1 MIPILYTANETDF
14 SHCGIGA
21 LSEMTSCTV
30 TEERNGAFECEFKY
44 PVDGKLFAEI
54 QESRIVKAKPNE
66 MSDPQLFRIY
76 ASSKPINGIVTY
88 RAEHISYELSGY
100 PVESVSVENAT
111 ARSAMNAIL
120 NATLIAHRYTA
131 QSDIELL
138 KSTTIDRKSARAALG
153 GVEGSVLSLWG
164 GEFEFDNFTVKLHK
178 ARGRKTGIKIAYGKN
193 ITDIKQEASV
203 AGVYTAVYPYAKY
216 TTQPTDGQTEPE
228 EITVSLP
235 EKILY
240 SQKASKAAGE
250 RVCIKD
256 FSESFNGATE
266 ITVEQLRTKAQNWV
280 ETSGFDVP
288 SVNITVSF
296 ENLWQSPE
304 YEQYALLERCGLC
317 DTVSVEFPAL
327 NISTTAKI
335 IKTKYDVLSEKY
347 LQITLGSAR
356 ANFADTVKDTSAAIE
371 QTKQEIKQSS
381 AKVEVDFKK
390 AIDDATKAI
399 TGQSGGYVVLNPA
412 KNPQEI
418 LIMDAPTIA
427 AAKRVWR
434 WNSGGLGY
442 SKNGYNGPFETA
454 ITQDGA
460 IVADFITV
468 GQIATARLD
477 VQDIIRTGEIAV
489 LGDVTVE
496 TERATKEEGAL
507 SSRITAN
514 AAGITAEVSRATDAE
529 GALSSRITANATEI
543 TAEVNR
549 ATDAEGTLS
558 SRIAANAT
566 EITAEVSRATDAE
579 GALSSRITANA
590 TEIAAKVSTTGGA
603 ASSFA
608 WSLTTS
614 GFVLTSNNTEVM
626 KVTSSGLN
634 ITGRI
639 TSTSGT
645 IGGWIISSTEIY
657 KGSVGINASN
667 EHTKNS
673 LVTTGTSPVRFYAGN
688 GDRINGK
695 FVVLD
700 DGSLYASAAKIEGTI
715 TANSGSFS
723 NCTIDET
730 CTIKGTLT
738 ADTICNNDKSMQAEG
753 SINFV
758 GSGNTSLA
766 QYNMRIVDKSSSMM
780 RASCSVSDSSGLMSA
795 ALTCTYKYSL
805 SGTTAYGTCGISA
818 TGELCSITGH
828 YIGITADRS
837 GADYIKLDATSVTV
851 TGSSTF
857 TGSATFL
864 QSNSSQ
870 GFFIRH
876 NYTVQL
882 PAGGGYAFL
891 QMYTKT
897 NLAVSHYMD
906 YDAGRYM
913 VYSWNYTIGI
923 GSSSGSNQLYG
934 TWYCNGSV
942 INSSDRNAKNSIA
955 DIDEKYDTLFDGLRA
970 RLYRYND
977 GTSGRLHSGFVAQ
990 EVEEAMQAANVPTS
1004 DFAAFCV
1011 DGAGTDKERC
1021 GLRYEEFVSLNTW
1034 QIQKLKAHLREVEN
1048 RLAILEK
1055 TETGG

>member
-21 LSEMTSCTV
+21 LSEMTSCAV

-54 QESRIVKAKPNE
+54 QESCIVKAKPNE

-100 PVESVSVENAT
+100 PVESISAENAT
-111 ARSAMNAIL
+111 ARAAMNAIL

-193 ITDIKQEASV
+193 ITDIKQEANV

-256 FSESFNGATE
+256 FSESFNGAAE

-288 SVNITVSF
+288 SINITVSF

-356 ANFADTVKDTSAAIE
+356 ANFADTVKDTSAAIK

-427 AAKRVWR
+427 ASKRVWR

-514 AAGITAEVSRATDAE
+514 ATEIAAEVNRATDTE
-529 GALSSRITANATEI
+529 GALSSRITANA
-543 TAEVNR
+543 A
-549 ATDAEGTLS
+549 
-558 SRIAANAT
+558 

-639 TSTSGT
+639 ASTSGT

-673 LVTTGTSPVRFYAGN
+673 LVTTGTSPVRFYAGS

-766 QYNMRIVDKSSSMM
+766 QYNMRIVDKNSSMM

-795 ALTCTYKYSL
+795 ALTCTYKYTL

-837 GADYIKLDATSVTV
+837 GSDYIKLDATSVTV

-1034 QIQKLKAHLREVEN
+1034 QIQKLKAHLQEVEN

-1055 TETGG
+1055 MKTGG

>member
-21 LSEMTSCTV
+21 LSEMTSCAV

-54 QESRIVKAKPNE
+54 QEFCIVKAKPNE

-100 PVESVSVENAT
+100 PVESISVENAT
-111 ARSAMNAIL
+111 ARAAMNAIL

-178 ARGRKTGIKIAYGKN
+178 ERGRKTGIKIAYGKN
-193 ITDIKQEASV
+193 ITDIKQEANV

-228 EITVSLP
+228 EITVLLP

-288 SVNITVSF
+288 SINITVSF

-514 AAGITAEVSRATDAE
+514 ATEIAAEVNRATDTE
-529 GALSSRITANATEI
+529 GALSSRITANA
-543 TAEVNR
+543 A
-549 ATDAEGTLS
+549 
-558 SRIAANAT
+558 

-673 LVTTGTSPVRFYAGN
+673 LVTTGTSPVRFYAGS

-766 QYNMRIVDKSSSMM
+766 QYNMRIVDKNSSMM

-795 ALTCTYKYSL
+795 ALTCTYKYTL

-837 GADYIKLDATSVTV
+837 GSDYIKLDATSVTV

-882 PAGGGYAFL
+882 PEGGGYAFL

-897 NLAVSHYMD
+897 NLAVSHYMN

-1034 QIQKLKAHLREVEN
+1034 QIQKLKAHLQEVEN

-1055 TETGG
+1055 MKTGG

>member
-21 LSEMTSCTV
+21 LSEMTSCAV

-54 QESRIVKAKPNE
+54 QESCIVKAKPNE

-100 PVESVSVENAT
+100 PVESISVENAT
-111 ARSAMNAIL
+111 ARAAMNAIL

-193 ITDIKQEASV
+193 ITDIKQEANV

-288 SVNITVSF
+288 SINITVSF

-356 ANFADTVKDTSAAIE
+356 ANFADTVKDTSAAIK

-514 AAGITAEVSRATDAE
+514 A
-529 GALSSRITANATEI
+529 TEI
-543 TAEVNR
+543 AAEVNR
-549 ATDAEGTLS
+549 ATDT
-558 SRIAANAT
+558 
-566 EITAEVSRATDAE
+566 E

-673 LVTTGTSPVRFYAGN
+673 LVTTGTSPVRFYAGS

-766 QYNMRIVDKSSSMM
+766 QYNMRIVDKNSSMM

-795 ALTCTYKYSL
+795 ALTCTYKYTL

-837 GADYIKLDATSVTV
+837 GSDYIKLDATSVTV

-906 YDAGRYM
+906 YNAGRYM

-1034 QIQKLKAHLREVEN
+1034 QIQKLKAHLQEVEN

-1055 TETGG
+1055 MKTGG

>member
-1 MIPILYTANETDF
+1 MIPILYKANETDF
-14 SHCGIGA
+14 SHCGIGV
-21 LSEMTSCTV
+21 LSEATACTV

-44 PVDGKLFAEI
+44 PIDGRLFGEI
-54 QESRIVKAKPNE
+54 QESRIIKAKPNE
-66 MSDPQLFRIY
+66 TSDPQLFRIY

-100 PVESVSVENAT
+100 PVESVSVENVT
-111 ARSAMNAIL
+111 ANTAMNAVL
-120 NATLIAHRYTA
+120 NATLITHRYTA
-131 QSDIELL
+131 QSDIDLL

-178 ARGRKTGIKIAYGKN
+178 ARGRRTGIKIAYGKN
-193 ITDIKQEASV
+193 ITDIKQEASI
-203 AGVYTAVYPYAKY
+203 AEVYTAVYPYATY
-216 TTQPTDGQTEPE
+216 STQPTDGQTEPE

-240 SQKASKAAGE
+240 SQKAAKTAGE

-256 FSESFNGATE
+256 FSESFSGAAE
-266 ITVEQLRTKAQNWV
+266 ITVEQLRAKAQKWV

-335 IKTKYDVLSEKY
+335 IKTKYDVLNEKY

-390 AIDDATKAI
+390 AINNATKAI
-399 TGQSGGYVVLNPA
+399 TGQSGGYVVLNPE

-418 LIMDAPTIA
+418 LIMDEPTIT
-427 AAKRVWR
+427 AAKRIWR

-477 VQDIIRTGEIAV
+477 VRDIIRTGGIAV
-489 LGDVTVE
+489 LGDVTAE
-496 TERATKEEGAL
+496 AERATEEEGK
-507 SSRITAN
+507 
-514 AAGITAEVSRATDAE
+514 
-529 GALSSRITANATEI
+529 
-543 TAEVNR
+543 
-549 ATDAEGTLS
+549 LS
-558 SRIAANAT
+558 SRIAATADK
-566 EITAEVSRATDAE
+566 ITAEIARATATEGMLSSRITTTADDISAE
-579 GALSSRITANA
+579 ITRATGAEDTLSSRITANA
-590 TEIAAKVSTTGGA
+590 TEIAAKVSSTGGT

-608 WSLTTS
+608 WSLTAS
-614 GFVLTSNNTEVM
+614 GFVLTANNSEVM
-626 KVTSSGLN
+626 RVTSSGLSVM
-634 ITGRI
+634 GQI
-639 TSTSGT
+639 TSEKGT
-645 IGGWIISSTEIY
+645 IGGWTISKTEIWN
-657 KGSVGINASN
+657 GAVGINASD
-667 EHTKNS
+667 EYTKNS
-673 LVTTGTSPVRFYAGN
+673 LVSSGTSPVRFYAGN
-688 GDRINGK
+688 GNRVGGK
-695 FVVLD
+695 FIVLD

-715 TANSGSFS
+715 TAKSGSFS

-730 CTIKGTLT
+730 CTIAGTLT

-758 GSGNTSLA
+758 GSGETSLA
-766 QYNMRIVDKSSSMM
+766 QYNMRIVDKSSSML

-795 ALTCTYKYSL
+795 ALTCIYKYTL
-805 SGTTAYGTCGISA
+805 SGTTAFGTSGISA
-818 TGELCSITGH
+818 TGELCSVTGK
-828 YIGITADRS
+828 YIGITANGS
-837 GADYIKLDATSVTV
+837 GSDYIKLDATSILT
-851 TGSSTF
+851 
-857 TGSATFL
+857 TGSATFY

-870 GFFIRH
+870 GFYIRH
-876 NYTVQL
+876 NYTVQS
-882 PAGGGYAFL
+882 PTSTGYAFL
-891 QMYTKT
+891 QMYTKS
-897 NLAVSHYMD
+897 NLAASHYMD
-906 YDAGRYM
+906 YDDGRYII
-913 VYSWNYTIGI
+913 YSWNYTIGI
-923 GSSSGSNQLYG
+923 GSSSGSNKLYG

-942 INSSDRNAKNSIA
+942 INSSDRNAKNSIT
-955 DIDEKYDTLFDGLRA
+955 DIDEKYNTLFDGLRA
-970 RLYRYND
+970 RLYKYNN

-990 EVEEAMQAANVPTS
+990 EVEEAMRAASIQAS

-1011 DGAGTDKERC
+1011 DSAGTDKEQQ

-1055 TETGG
+1055 TKTGG

>member
-1 MIPILYTANETDF
+1 MIPILYTANETIF

-21 LSEMTSCTV
+21 LSEMTSCAV

-111 ARSAMNAIL
+111 ARAAMNAIL

-131 QSDIELL
+131 QSDIGLL

-153 GVEGSVLSLWG
+153 GVEGSILSLWG

-193 ITDIKQEASV
+193 ITDIKQEANV

-266 ITVEQLRTKAQNWV
+266 ITVEQLRAKAQNWV

-356 ANFADTVKDTSAAIE
+356 ANFADTVKDTSVAIK

-514 AAGITAEVSRATDAE
+514 A
-529 GALSSRITANATEI
+529 TEI

-549 ATDAEGTLS
+549 ATDAEGALS
-558 SRIAANAT
+558 SRITANAT

-673 LVTTGTSPVRFYAGN
+673 LVTTGTSPVRFYAGS

-766 QYNMRIVDKSSSMM
+766 QYNMRIVDKNSSMM

-795 ALTCTYKYSL
+795 ALTCTYKYTI

-837 GADYIKLDATSVTV
+837 GSDYIKLDATSVTV

-923 GSSSGSNQLYG
+923 GSSNGSNQLYG

-942 INSSDRNAKNSIA
+942 INSSDRNTKNSIA

-1034 QIQKLKAHLREVEN
+1034 QIQKLKAHLQEVEN

-1055 TETGG
+1055 MKTGG

>member
-21 LSEMTSCTV
+21 LPEVTSCIV

-66 MSDPQLFRIY
+66 KSNPQLFRIY

-111 ARSAMNAIL
+111 ARAAMNAIL

-256 FSESFNGATE
+256 FSESFNGATD
-266 ITVEQLRTKAQNWV
+266 ITVEQLRTKAQIWV

-496 TERATKEEGAL
+496 TERATRE
-507 SSRITAN
+507 
-514 AAGITAEVSRATDAE
+514 E

-543 TAEVNR
+543 TAEVN
-549 ATDAEGTLS
+549 
-558 SRIAANAT
+558 
-566 EITAEVSRATDAE
+566 RATDAE

-857 TGSATFL
+857 TGSTTFL

-1011 DGAGTDKERC
+1011 DGAGTDKERR

-1034 QIQKLKAHLREVEN
+1034 QIQKLKTHLREVEN

-1055 TETGG
+1055 MKTGG

>member
-21 LSEMTSCTV
+21 LSEMISCTV

-266 ITVEQLRTKAQNWV
+266 ITVEQLRAKAQNWV

-288 SVNITVSF
+288 SVNITVAF

-304 YEQYALLERCGLC
+304 YEQYALFERCGLC

-335 IKTKYDVLSEKY
+335 IKTKYDVLNEKY

-418 LIMDAPTIA
+418 LIMDAPAIA

-514 AAGITAEVSRATDAE
+514 AA
-529 GALSSRITANATEI
+529 EI
-543 TAEVNR
+543 TAEVN
-549 ATDAEGTLS
+549 
-558 SRIAANAT
+558 
-566 EITAEVSRATDAE
+566 RATDAE

-590 TEIAAKVSTTGGA
+590 TEIAAKVSTTGGT

-645 IGGWIISSTEIY
+645 IGGWVISSTEIY

-667 EHTKNS
+667 EYTKNS

-766 QYNMRIVDKSSSMM
+766 QYNMRIVDKNSSMM

-795 ALTCTYKYSL
+795 ALTCTYKYTL
-805 SGTTAYGTCGISA
+805 SGTTAYGTCGIST

-837 GADYIKLDATSVTV
+837 GSDYIKLDATSVTV

-870 GFFIRH
+870 GFLIRH

-882 PAGGGYAFL
+882 PASGGYAFL

-990 EVEEAMQAANVPTS
+990 EVEEAMKAANVPTS

-1055 TETGG
+1055 MKTGG

>member
-1 MIPILYTANETDF
+1 MIPILYAANETDF

-21 LSEMTSCTV
+21 LSEMTLCAV

-111 ARSAMNAIL
+111 ARAAMNAIL

-203 AGVYTAVYPYAKY
+203 AGVFTAVYPYAKY

-266 ITVEQLRTKAQNWV
+266 ITVEQLRAKAQNWV
-280 ETSGFDVP
+280 ERSGFDVP
-288 SVNITVSF
+288 SVNITVAF

-356 ANFADTVKDTSAAIE
+356 ANFADTVKDTSAAIK

-496 TERATKEEGAL
+496 TKRATKE
-507 SSRITAN
+507 
-514 AAGITAEVSRATDAE
+514 E

-543 TAEVNR
+543 TAEVSR

-558 SRIAANAT
+558 SRITANAT

-626 KVTSSGLN
+626 KVTSSGLS

-673 LVTTGTSPVRFYAGN
+673 LVTTGTSPVRFYAGS

-766 QYNMRIVDKSSSMM
+766 QYNMRIVDKNSSMM

-795 ALTCTYKYSL
+795 ALTCTYKYTL

-837 GADYIKLDATSVTV
+837 GSDYIKLDATSVTV

-897 NLAVSHYMD
+897 NLAVSHYMN

-1011 DGAGTDKERC
+1011 DGTGTDKERC

-1034 QIQKLKAHLREVEN
+1034 QIQKLKAHLQEVEN
-1048 RLAILEK
+1048 RLAILENMK
-1055 TETGG
+1055 TGG

>member
-111 ARSAMNAIL
+111 ARAAMNAIL

-193 ITDIKQEASV
+193 ITDIKQEANV

-235 EKILY
+235 EKILC

-266 ITVEQLRTKAQNWV
+266 ITVEQLRAKAQNWV

-489 LGDVTVE
+489 LGDVAVE
-496 TERATKEEGAL
+496 TERATKEEG
-507 SSRITAN
+507 
-514 AAGITAEVSRATDAE
+514 V
-529 GALSSRITANATEI
+529 LSSRITANATEI

-549 ATDAEGTLS
+549 ATDAEGALS
-558 SRIAANAT
+558 SRITANAT
-566 EITAEVSRATDAE
+566 EIAAEVSRATDAE

-766 QYNMRIVDKSSSMM
+766 QYNMRIVDKNSSMM

-795 ALTCTYKYSL
+795 ALTCTYKYTL

-837 GADYIKLDATSVTV
+837 GSDYIKLDATSVTV

-977 GTSGRLHSGFVAQ
+977 GASGRLHSGFVAQ

>member
-21 LSEMTSCTV
+21 LSEMTSCAV

-54 QESRIVKAKPNE
+54 QESCIVKAKPNE

-100 PVESVSVENAT
+100 PVESISAENAT
-111 ARSAMNAIL
+111 ARAAMNAIL

-193 ITDIKQEASV
+193 ITDIKQEANV

-288 SVNITVSF
+288 SINITVSF
-296 ENLWQSPE
+296 ENLWQSTE

-514 AAGITAEVSRATDAE
+514 ATEIAAEVNRATDTE
-529 GALSSRITANATEI
+529 GALSSRITANA
-543 TAEVNR
+543 A
-549 ATDAEGTLS
+549 
-558 SRIAANAT
+558 

-673 LVTTGTSPVRFYAGN
+673 LVTTGTSPVRFYAGS

-766 QYNMRIVDKSSSMM
+766 QYNMRIVDKNSSMM

-795 ALTCTYKYSL
+795 ALTCTYKYTL

-837 GADYIKLDATSVTV
+837 GSDYIKLDATSVTV

-1034 QIQKLKAHLREVEN
+1034 QIQKLKAHLQEVEN

-1055 TETGG
+1055 MKTGG

>member
-21 LSEMTSCTV
+21 LSEMTSCAV

-54 QESRIVKAKPNE
+54 QESCIVKAKPNE

-100 PVESVSVENAT
+100 PVESISAENAT
-111 ARSAMNAIL
+111 ARAAMNAIL

-153 GVEGSVLSLWG
+153 SVEGSVLSLWG

-193 ITDIKQEASV
+193 ITDIKQEANV

-256 FSESFNGATE
+256 FSESFNGAAE

-288 SVNITVSF
+288 SINITVSF

-356 ANFADTVKDTSAAIE
+356 ANFADTVKDTSAAIK

-427 AAKRVWR
+427 ASKRVWR

-514 AAGITAEVSRATDAE
+514 ATEIAAEVNRATDTE
-529 GALSSRITANATEI
+529 GALSSRITANA
-543 TAEVNR
+543 A
-549 ATDAEGTLS
+549 
-558 SRIAANAT
+558 

-673 LVTTGTSPVRFYAGN
+673 LVTTGTSPVRFYAGS

-766 QYNMRIVDKSSSMM
+766 QYNMRIVDKNSSMM

-795 ALTCTYKYSL
+795 ALTCTYKYTL

-837 GADYIKLDATSVTV
+837 GSDYIKLDATSVTV

-876 NYTVQL
+876 NYTAQL

-1034 QIQKLKAHLREVEN
+1034 QIQKLKAHLQEVEN

-1055 TETGG
+1055 MKTGG

>member
-21 LSEMTSCTV
+21 LSEMTSCAV

-54 QESRIVKAKPNE
+54 QESCIVKAKPNE

-100 PVESVSVENAT
+100 PVESISVENAT
-111 ARSAMNAIL
+111 ARAAMNAIL

-193 ITDIKQEASV
+193 ITDIKQEANV

-288 SVNITVSF
+288 SINITVSF

-356 ANFADTVKDTSAAIE
+356 ANFADTVKDTSAAIK

-514 AAGITAEVSRATDAE
+514 ATEIAAEVNRATDTE
-529 GALSSRITANATEI
+529 GALSSRITANA
-543 TAEVNR
+543 A
-549 ATDAEGTLS
+549 
-558 SRIAANAT
+558 

-673 LVTTGTSPVRFYAGN
+673 LVTTGTSPVRFYAGS

-766 QYNMRIVDKSSSMM
+766 QYNMRIVDKNSSMM

-795 ALTCTYKYSL
+795 ALTCTYKYTL

-837 GADYIKLDATSVTV
+837 GSDYIKLDATSVTV

-990 EVEEAMQAANVPTS
+990 EVEEAMQAANVQTS

-1034 QIQKLKAHLREVEN
+1034 QIQKLKAHLQEVEN

-1055 TETGG
+1055 MKTGG

>member
-1 MIPILYTANETDF
+1 MIPILYTANETIF

-21 LSEMTSCTV
+21 LSEMTSCAV

-111 ARSAMNAIL
+111 ARAAMNAIL

-193 ITDIKQEASV
+193 ITDIKQEANV
-203 AGVYTAVYPYAKY
+203 AGMYTAVYPYAKY

-266 ITVEQLRTKAQNWV
+266 ITVEQLRAKAQNWV

-371 QTKQEIKQSS
+371 QTKQEIKRSS

-399 TGQSGGYVVLNPA
+399 TGQSGGHVVLNPA

-514 AAGITAEVSRATDAE
+514 A
-529 GALSSRITANATEI
+529 TEI

-549 ATDAEGTLS
+549 ATDAEGALL
-558 SRIAANAT
+558 SRITANAT

-673 LVTTGTSPVRFYAGN
+673 LVTTGTSPVRFYAGS

-766 QYNMRIVDKSSSMM
+766 QYNMRIVDKNSSMM

-795 ALTCTYKYSL
+795 ALTCTYKYTL

-837 GADYIKLDATSVTV
+837 GSDCIKLDATSVTV

-1055 TETGG
+1055 MKTGG

>member
-21 LSEMTSCTV
+21 LSEMTSCAV

-54 QESRIVKAKPNE
+54 QESCIVKAKPNE

-100 PVESVSVENAT
+100 PVESISVENAT
-111 ARSAMNAIL
+111 ARAAMNAIL

-193 ITDIKQEASV
+193 ITDIKQEANV

-288 SVNITVSF
+288 SINITVSF

-356 ANFADTVKDTSAAIE
+356 ANFADTVKDTSAAIK

-514 AAGITAEVSRATDAE
+514 A
-529 GALSSRITANATEI
+529 TEI
-543 TAEVNR
+543 AAEVNR
-549 ATDAEGTLS
+549 ATDTEGALS
-558 SRIAANAT
+558 SHITANAA

-673 LVTTGTSPVRFYAGN
+673 LVTTGTSPVRFYAGS

-766 QYNMRIVDKSSSMM
+766 QYNMRIVDKNSSMM

-795 ALTCTYKYSL
+795 ALTCTYKYTL

-837 GADYIKLDATSVTV
+837 GSDYIKLDATSVTV

-1034 QIQKLKAHLREVEN
+1034 QIQKLKAHLQEVEN

-1055 TETGG
+1055 MKTGG

>member
-266 ITVEQLRTKAQNWV
+266 ITVEQLRAKAQNWV

-317 DTVSVEFPAL
+317 DTVSVVFPAL

-418 LIMDAPTIA
+418 LIMNAPTIA

-477 VQDIIRTGEIAV
+477 VQDIIRTGKIAV

-496 TERATKEEGAL
+496 TERATKEEGVL
-507 SSRITAN
+507 SSRIT
-514 AAGITAEVSRATDAE
+514 
-529 GALSSRITANATEI
+529 
-543 TAEVNR
+543 
-549 ATDAEGTLS
+549 
-558 SRIAANAT
+558 ANAT

-614 GFVLTSNNTEVM
+614 GFVLASNNTEVM

-673 LVTTGTSPVRFYAGN
+673 LVTTGTSPVRFYAGS

-766 QYNMRIVDKSSSMM
+766 QYNMRIVDKNSSMM

-795 ALTCTYKYSL
+795 ALTCTYKYTL
-805 SGTTAYGTCGISA
+805 SGTTAYGTCGISS
-818 TGELCSITGH
+818 TGELCSITGR

-837 GADYIKLDATSVTV
+837 GSDYIKLDATSVTV

-1034 QIQKLKAHLREVEN
+1034 QIQKLKAHLQEVEN

-1055 TETGG
+1055 MKTGG

>member
-1 MIPILYTANETDF
+1 MIPILYTANETIF

-21 LSEMTSCTV
+21 LSEMTSCAV

-111 ARSAMNAIL
+111 ARAAMNAIL

-193 ITDIKQEASV
+193 ITDIKQEANV
-203 AGVYTAVYPYAKY
+203 AGMYTAVYPYAKY

-266 ITVEQLRTKAQNWV
+266 ITVEQLRAKAQNWV
-280 ETSGFDVP
+280 ETSGFDVS
-288 SVNITVSF
+288 SVNITISF

-356 ANFADTVKDTSAAIE
+356 ANFADTVKDTSVAIE
-371 QTKQEIKQSS
+371 QTKQEIKRSS

-496 TERATKEEGAL
+496 TERATKE
-507 SSRITAN
+507 
-514 AAGITAEVSRATDAE
+514 V

-543 TAEVNR
+543 TAEVN
-549 ATDAEGTLS
+549 E
-558 SRIAANAT
+558 
-566 EITAEVSRATDAE
+566 
-579 GALSSRITANA
+579 
-590 TEIAAKVSTTGGA
+590 
-603 ASSFA
+603 
-608 WSLTTS
+608 WYQ
-614 GFVLTSNNTEVM
+614 SNN
-626 KVTSSGLN
+626 
-634 ITGRI
+634 
-639 TSTSGT
+639 
-645 IGGWIISSTEIY
+645 
-657 KGSVGINASN
+657 
-667 EHTKNS
+667 
-673 LVTTGTSPVRFYAGN
+673 
-688 GDRINGK
+688 
-695 FVVLD
+695 
-700 DGSLYASAAKIEGTI
+700 AK
-715 TANSGSFS
+715 
-723 NCTIDET
+723 
-730 CTIKGTLT
+730 
-738 ADTICNNDKSMQAEG
+738 
-753 SINFV
+753 
-758 GSGNTSLA
+758 
-766 QYNMRIVDKSSSMM
+766 
-780 RASCSVSDSSGLMSA
+780 
-795 ALTCTYKYSL
+795 
-805 SGTTAYGTCGISA
+805 
-818 TGELCSITGH
+818 
-828 YIGITADRS
+828 
-837 GADYIKLDATSVTV
+837 
-851 TGSSTF
+851 
-857 TGSATFL
+857 
-864 QSNSSQ
+864 
-870 GFFIRH
+870 
-876 NYTVQL
+876 
-882 PAGGGYAFL
+882 
-891 QMYTKT
+891 
-897 NLAVSHYMD
+897 
-906 YDAGRYM
+906 
-913 VYSWNYTIGI
+913 
-923 GSSSGSNQLYG
+923 
-934 TWYCNGSV
+934 
-942 INSSDRNAKNSIA
+942 
-955 DIDEKYDTLFDGLRA
+955 
-970 RLYRYND
+970 
-977 GTSGRLHSGFVAQ
+977 
-990 EVEEAMQAANVPTS
+990 
-1004 DFAAFCV
+1004 
-1011 DGAGTDKERC
+1011 
-1021 GLRYEEFVSLNTW
+1021 
-1034 QIQKLKAHLREVEN
+1034 
-1048 RLAILEK
+1048 
-1055 TETGG
+1055 

>member
-266 ITVEQLRTKAQNWV
+266 ITVEQLRAKAQNWV

-288 SVNITVSF
+288 SVNISVSF

-317 DTVSVEFPAL
+317 DTVSVVFPAL

-477 VQDIIRTGEIAV
+477 VQDIIRTGKIAV

-496 TERATKEEGAL
+496 TERATKEEG
-507 SSRITAN
+507 
-514 AAGITAEVSRATDAE
+514 V
-529 GALSSRITANATEI
+529 LSSRITANATEI

-549 ATDAEGTLS
+549 ATDAEGALS
-558 SRIAANAT
+558 SRITANAT

-673 LVTTGTSPVRFYAGN
+673 LVTTGTSPVRFYAGS

-766 QYNMRIVDKSSSMM
+766 QYNMRIVDKNSSMM

-795 ALTCTYKYSL
+795 ALTCTYKYTL
-805 SGTTAYGTCGISA
+805 SGTTAYGTCGISS

-837 GADYIKLDATSVTV
+837 GSDYIKLDATSVTV

-876 NYTVQL
+876 NYTVQP

-1034 QIQKLKAHLREVEN
+1034 QIQKLKAHLQEVEN

-1055 TETGG
+1055 MKTGG

>member
-21 LSEMTSCTV
+21 LSEMTSCAV

-54 QESRIVKAKPNE
+54 QESCIVKAKPNE

-100 PVESVSVENAT
+100 PVESISVENAT
-111 ARSAMNAIL
+111 ARAAMNAIL

-193 ITDIKQEASV
+193 ITDIKQEANV

-256 FSESFNGATE
+256 FSESFNGVTE

-288 SVNITVSF
+288 SINITVSF

-356 ANFADTVKDTSAAIE
+356 ANFADTVKDTSAAIK

-514 AAGITAEVSRATDAE
+514 ATEIAAEVNRATDTE
-529 GALSSRITANATEI
+529 GALSSRITANA
-543 TAEVNR
+543 A
-549 ATDAEGTLS
+549 
-558 SRIAANAT
+558 

-673 LVTTGTSPVRFYAGN
+673 LVTTGTSPVRFYAGS

-766 QYNMRIVDKSSSMM
+766 QYNMRIVDKNSSMM

-795 ALTCTYKYSL
+795 ALTCTYKYTL

-837 GADYIKLDATSVTV
+837 GSDYIKLDATSVTV

-1034 QIQKLKAHLREVEN
+1034 QIQKLKAHLQEVEN

-1055 TETGG
+1055 MKTGG

>member
-21 LSEMTSCTV
+21 LSEMTSCAV

-111 ARSAMNAIL
+111 ARAAMNAIL

-256 FSESFNGATE
+256 FSESFSGATE
-266 ITVEQLRTKAQNWV
+266 ITVEQLRAKAQNWV

-489 LGDVTVE
+489 LGDVTAE
-496 TERATKEEGAL
+496 TERATKEEG
-507 SSRITAN
+507 T
-514 AAGITAEVSRATDAE
+514 
-529 GALSSRITANATEI
+529 LSSRITANATGI
-543 TAEVNR
+543 TAEVN
-549 ATDAEGTLS
+549 
-558 SRIAANAT
+558 
-566 EITAEVSRATDAE
+566 RATDAE

-766 QYNMRIVDKSSSMM
+766 QYNMRIVDKNSSMM

-795 ALTCTYKYSL
+795 ALTCTYKYTL
-805 SGTTAYGTCGISA
+805 SGTTAYGTCGISS

-837 GADYIKLDATSVTV
+837 GSDYIKLDATSVTV

-990 EVEEAMQAANVPTS
+990 EVEKAMQAANVPTS

-1055 TETGG
+1055 MKTGG

>member
-21 LSEMTSCTV
+21 LSEMTSCAV

-54 QESRIVKAKPNE
+54 QESCIVKAKPNE

-100 PVESVSVENAT
+100 PVESISVENAT
-111 ARSAMNAIL
+111 ARAAMNAIL

-193 ITDIKQEASV
+193 ITDIKQEANV

-288 SVNITVSF
+288 SINITVSF

-356 ANFADTVKDTSAAIE
+356 ANFADTVKDTSAAIK

-514 AAGITAEVSRATDAE
+514 ATEIAAEVNRATDTE
-529 GALSSRITANATEI
+529 GALSSRITANA
-543 TAEVNR
+543 A
-549 ATDAEGTLS
+549 
-558 SRIAANAT
+558 

-673 LVTTGTSPVRFYAGN
+673 LVTTGTSPVRFYAGS

-766 QYNMRIVDKSSSMM
+766 QYNMRIVDKNSSMM

-795 ALTCTYKYSL
+795 ALTCTYKYTL

-837 GADYIKLDATSVTV
+837 GSDYIKLDATSVTV

-870 GFFIRH
+870 GFLIRH

-1034 QIQKLKAHLREVEN
+1034 QIQKLKAHLQEVEN

-1055 TETGG
+1055 MKTGG

>member
-21 LSEMTSCTV
+21 LSEMTSCAV

-54 QESRIVKAKPNE
+54 QESCIVKAKPNE

-100 PVESVSVENAT
+100 PVESISVENAT
-111 ARSAMNAIL
+111 ARAAMNAIL

-153 GVEGSVLSLWG
+153 GVEESVLSLWG
-164 GEFEFDNFTVKLHK
+164 GEFEFDNFTVKLYK

-193 ITDIKQEASV
+193 ITDIKQEANV

-288 SVNITVSF
+288 SINITVSF

-356 ANFADTVKDTSAAIE
+356 ANFADTVKDTSAAIK

-514 AAGITAEVSRATDAE
+514 ATEIAAEVNRATDTE
-529 GALSSRITANATEI
+529 GALSSRITANA
-543 TAEVNR
+543 A
-549 ATDAEGTLS
+549 
-558 SRIAANAT
+558 

-673 LVTTGTSPVRFYAGN
+673 LVTTGTSPVRFYAGS

-766 QYNMRIVDKSSSMM
+766 QYNMRIVDKNSSMM

-795 ALTCTYKYSL
+795 ALTCTYKYTL

-837 GADYIKLDATSVTV
+837 GSDYIKLDATSVTV

-1034 QIQKLKAHLREVEN
+1034 QIQKLKAHLQEVEN

-1055 TETGG
+1055 MKTGG

>member
-1 MIPILYTANETDF
+1 M
-14 SHCGIGA
+14 
-21 LSEMTSCTV
+21 
-30 TEERNGAFECEFKY
+30 
-44 PVDGKLFAEI
+44 
-54 QESRIVKAKPNE
+54 
-66 MSDPQLFRIY
+66 
-76 ASSKPINGIVTY
+76 TY

-266 ITVEQLRTKAQNWV
+266 ITVEQLRAKAQNWV

-317 DTVSVEFPAL
+317 DTVSVVFPAL

-477 VQDIIRTGEIAV
+477 VQDIIRTGKIAV

-496 TERATKEEGAL
+496 TERATKEEG
-507 SSRITAN
+507 
-514 AAGITAEVSRATDAE
+514 V
-529 GALSSRITANATEI
+529 LSSRITANATEI

-549 ATDAEGTLS
+549 ATDAEGALS
-558 SRIAANAT
+558 SRITANAT

-673 LVTTGTSPVRFYAGN
+673 LVTTGTSPVRFYAGS

-766 QYNMRIVDKSSSMM
+766 QYNMRIVDKNSSMM

-795 ALTCTYKYSL
+795 ALTCTYKYTL
-805 SGTTAYGTCGISA
+805 SGTTAYGTCGISS

-837 GADYIKLDATSVTV
+837 GSDYIKLDATSVTV

-1034 QIQKLKAHLREVEN
+1034 QIQKLKAHLQEVEN

-1055 TETGG
+1055 MKTGG

>member
-21 LSEMTSCTV
+21 LSEMTSCAV

-54 QESRIVKAKPNE
+54 QESCIVKAKPNE

-100 PVESVSVENAT
+100 PVESISVENAT
-111 ARSAMNAIL
+111 ARAAMNAIL

-164 GEFEFDNFTVKLHK
+164 GEFEFDNFTVKLYK

-193 ITDIKQEASV
+193 ITDIKQEANV

-288 SVNITVSF
+288 SINITVSF

-356 ANFADTVKDTSAAIE
+356 ANFADTVKDTSAAIK

-514 AAGITAEVSRATDAE
+514 ATEIAAEVNRATDTE
-529 GALSSRITANATEI
+529 GALSSRITANA
-543 TAEVNR
+543 A
-549 ATDAEGTLS
+549 
-558 SRIAANAT
+558 

-673 LVTTGTSPVRFYAGN
+673 LVTTGTSPVRFYAGS

-766 QYNMRIVDKSSSMM
+766 QYNMRIVDKNSSMM

-795 ALTCTYKYSL
+795 ALTCTYKYTL

-837 GADYIKLDATSVTV
+837 GSDYIKLDATSVTV

-882 PAGGGYAFL
+882 PAGGGYVFL

-1034 QIQKLKAHLREVEN
+1034 QIQKLKAHLQEVEN

-1055 TETGG
+1055 MKTGG

>member
-1 MIPILYTANETDF
+1 MIPILYTANETIF

-21 LSEMTSCTV
+21 LSEMTSCAV

-111 ARSAMNAIL
+111 ARAAMNAIL

-193 ITDIKQEASV
+193 ITDIKQEANV
-203 AGVYTAVYPYAKY
+203 AGMYTAVYPYAKY

-266 ITVEQLRTKAQNWV
+266 ITVEQLRAKAQNWV

-371 QTKQEIKQSS
+371 QTKQEIKRSS

-514 AAGITAEVSRATDAE
+514 ATEITAEVNRATDAE
-529 GALSSRITANATEI
+529 GALSSRITANATK
-543 TAEVNR
+543 
-549 ATDAEGTLS
+549 
-558 SRIAANAT
+558 
-566 EITAEVSRATDAE
+566 ITAEVSRATDAE

-673 LVTTGTSPVRFYAGN
+673 LVTTGTSPVRFYAGS

-766 QYNMRIVDKSSSMM
+766 QYNMRIVDKNSSMM

-795 ALTCTYKYSL
+795 ALTCTYKYTL

-837 GADYIKLDATSVTV
+837 GSDYIKLDATSVTV

-1034 QIQKLKAHLREVEN
+1034 QIQKLKAHLQEVEN
-1048 RLAILEK
+1048 RLAILENMK
-1055 TETGG
+1055 TGG

>member
-21 LSEMTSCTV
+21 LSEMTSCAV

-54 QESRIVKAKPNE
+54 QESCIVKAKPNE

-100 PVESVSVENAT
+100 PVESISVENAT
-111 ARSAMNAIL
+111 ARAAMNAIL

-193 ITDIKQEASV
+193 ITDIKQEANV

-288 SVNITVSF
+288 SINITVSF

-514 AAGITAEVSRATDAE
+514 ATEITAEVNRATDAE

-543 TAEVNR
+543 A
-549 ATDAEGTLS
+549 
-558 SRIAANAT
+558 
-566 EITAEVSRATDAE
+566 AEVSRATDAE

-673 LVTTGTSPVRFYAGN
+673 LVTTGTSPVRFYAGS

-715 TANSGSFS
+715 TANRGSFS

-766 QYNMRIVDKSSSMM
+766 QYNMRIVDKNSSMM

-795 ALTCTYKYSL
+795 ALTCTYKYTL
-805 SGTTAYGTCGISA
+805 SGTTAYGTCGISS

-837 GADYIKLDATSVTV
+837 GSDYIKLDATSVTV

-882 PAGGGYAFL
+882 PAGGRYAFL
-891 QMYTKT
+891 RMYTKT

-1011 DGAGTDKERC
+1011 NGAGTDKERC

-1034 QIQKLKAHLREVEN
+1034 QIQKLKAHLQEVEN

-1055 TETGG
+1055 MKTGG

>member
-21 LSEMTSCTV
+21 LSEMTSCAV

-54 QESRIVKAKPNE
+54 QESCIVKAKPNE

-100 PVESVSVENAT
+100 PVESISVENAT
-111 ARSAMNAIL
+111 ARAAMNAIL

-193 ITDIKQEASV
+193 ITDIKQEANV

-288 SVNITVSF
+288 SINITVSF

-356 ANFADTVKDTSAAIE
+356 ANFADTVKDTSAAIK

-514 AAGITAEVSRATDAE
+514 ATEIAAEVNRATDTE
-529 GALSSRITANATEI
+529 GALSSRITANA
-543 TAEVNR
+543 A
-549 ATDAEGTLS
+549 
-558 SRIAANAT
+558 

-673 LVTTGTSPVRFYAGN
+673 LVTTGTSPVRFYAGS

-766 QYNMRIVDKSSSMM
+766 QYNMRIVDKNSSMM

-795 ALTCTYKYSL
+795 ALTCTYKYTL

-837 GADYIKLDATSVTV
+837 GSDYIKLDATSVTV

-923 GSSSGSNQLYG
+923 GSSSGSNRLYG

-1034 QIQKLKAHLREVEN
+1034 QIQKLKAHLQEVEN

-1055 TETGG
+1055 MKTGG

>member
-266 ITVEQLRTKAQNWV
+266 ITVEQLRAKAQNWV

-317 DTVSVEFPAL
+317 DTVSVVFPAL

-477 VQDIIRTGEIAV
+477 VQDIIRTGKIAV

-496 TERATKEEGAL
+496 TERATKEEG
-507 SSRITAN
+507 
-514 AAGITAEVSRATDAE
+514 V
-529 GALSSRITANATEI
+529 LSSRITANATEI

-549 ATDAEGTLS
+549 ATDAEGALS
-558 SRIAANAT
+558 SRITANAT

-673 LVTTGTSPVRFYAGN
+673 LVTTGTSPVRFYAGS

-766 QYNMRIVDKSSSMM
+766 QYNMRIVDKNSSMM

-795 ALTCTYKYSL
+795 ALTCTYKYTL
-805 SGTTAYGTCGISA
+805 SGTTAYGTCGISS

-837 GADYIKLDATSVTV
+837 GSDYIKLDATSVTV

-897 NLAVSHYMD
+897 NLAVSHYMN

-1034 QIQKLKAHLREVEN
+1034 QIQKLKAHLQEVEN

-1055 TETGG
+1055 MKTGG

>member
-21 LSEMTSCTV
+21 LPEVTSCIV

-111 ARSAMNAIL
+111 ARAAMNAIL

-131 QSDIELL
+131 QSDIGLL

-193 ITDIKQEASV
+193 ITDIKQEANV

-266 ITVEQLRTKAQNWV
+266 ITVEQLRAKAQNWV

-356 ANFADTVKDTSAAIE
+356 ANFADTVKDTSVAIK

-514 AAGITAEVSRATDAE
+514 A
-529 GALSSRITANATEI
+529 TEI

-549 ATDAEGTLS
+549 ATDAEGALS
-558 SRIAANAT
+558 SRITANAT

-673 LVTTGTSPVRFYAGN
+673 LVTTGTSPVRFYAGS

-795 ALTCTYKYSL
+795 ALTCTYKYTI

-837 GADYIKLDATSVTV
+837 GSDYIKLDATSVTV

-923 GSSSGSNQLYG
+923 GSSNGSNQLYG

-942 INSSDRNAKNSIA
+942 INSSDRNTKNSIA

-1034 QIQKLKAHLREVEN
+1034 QIQKLKAHLQEVEN

-1055 TETGG
+1055 MKTGG

>member
-21 LSEMTSCTV
+21 LSEMTSCAV

-54 QESRIVKAKPNE
+54 QESCIVKAKPNE

-100 PVESVSVENAT
+100 PVESISVENAT
-111 ARSAMNAIL
+111 ARAAMNAIL

-193 ITDIKQEASV
+193 ITDIKQEANV

-240 SQKASKAAGE
+240 SQKASKAAGG

-288 SVNITVSF
+288 SINITVSF

-327 NISTTAKI
+327 NIFTTAKI

-356 ANFADTVKDTSAAIE
+356 ANFADTVKDTSAAIK

-514 AAGITAEVSRATDAE
+514 A
-529 GALSSRITANATEI
+529 TEI
-543 TAEVNR
+543 AAEVNR
-549 ATDAEGTLS
+549 ATDT
-558 SRIAANAT
+558 
-566 EITAEVSRATDAE
+566 E

-673 LVTTGTSPVRFYAGN
+673 LVTTGTSPVRFYAGS

-766 QYNMRIVDKSSSMM
+766 QYNMRIVDKNSSMM

-795 ALTCTYKYSL
+795 ALTCTYKYTL

-837 GADYIKLDATSVTV
+837 GSDYIKLDATSVTV

-1034 QIQKLKAHLREVEN
+1034 QIQKLKAHLQEVEN

-1055 TETGG
+1055 MKTGG

>member
-76 ASSKPINGIVTY
+76 ASSKPTNGIVTY

-111 ARSAMNAIL
+111 ARAAMNAIL
-120 NATLIAHRYTA
+120 NATLIAHCYTA

-266 ITVEQLRTKAQNWV
+266 ITVEQLRAKAQNWV

-288 SVNITVSF
+288 SVNITVAF

-317 DTVSVEFPAL
+317 DTVSVVFPAL

-335 IKTKYDVLSEKY
+335 IKTKYDVLNEKY

-371 QTKQEIKQSS
+371 QTKQKIKQSS

-418 LIMDAPTIA
+418 LIMDAPAIA

-477 VQDIIRTGEIAV
+477 VQDIIRTGKIAV

-496 TERATKEEGAL
+496 TERATKEEG
-507 SSRITAN
+507 
-514 AAGITAEVSRATDAE
+514 V
-529 GALSSRITANATEI
+529 LSSRITANATEI
-543 TAEVNR
+543 TAEVN
-549 ATDAEGTLS
+549 
-558 SRIAANAT
+558 
-566 EITAEVSRATDAE
+566 RATDAE

-673 LVTTGTSPVRFYAGN
+673 LVTTGTSPVRFYAGS

-766 QYNMRIVDKSSSMM
+766 QYNMRIVDKNSSMM

-795 ALTCTYKYSL
+795 ALTCTYKYTL
-805 SGTTAYGTCGISA
+805 SGTTAYGTCGISS

-837 GADYIKLDATSVTV
+837 GSDYIKLDATSVTV

-990 EVEEAMQAANVPTS
+990 EVEEAMKAANVPTS

-1055 TETGG
+1055 MKTGG

>member
-21 LSEMTSCTV
+21 LSKMTSCAV

-54 QESRIVKAKPNE
+54 QESCIVKAKPNE

-100 PVESVSVENAT
+100 PVESISVENAT
-111 ARSAMNAIL
+111 ARAAMNAIL

-193 ITDIKQEASV
+193 ITDIKQEANV

-288 SVNITVSF
+288 SINITVSF

-356 ANFADTVKDTSAAIE
+356 ANFADTVKDTSAAIK

-514 AAGITAEVSRATDAE
+514 ATEIAAEVNRATDTE
-529 GALSSRITANATEI
+529 GALSSRITANA
-543 TAEVNR
+543 A
-549 ATDAEGTLS
+549 
-558 SRIAANAT
+558 

-673 LVTTGTSPVRFYAGN
+673 LVTTGTSPVRFYAGS

-766 QYNMRIVDKSSSMM
+766 QYNMRIVDKNSSMM

-795 ALTCTYKYSL
+795 ALTCTYKYTL
-805 SGTTAYGTCGISA
+805 SGTTAYGTCGISV

-837 GADYIKLDATSVTV
+837 GSDYIKLDATSVTV

-882 PAGGGYAFL
+882 PADGGYAFL

-1034 QIQKLKAHLREVEN
+1034 QIQKLKAHLQEVEN

-1055 TETGG
+1055 MKTGG

>member
-1 MIPILYTANETDF
+1 MWAID
-14 SHCGIGA
+14 
-21 LSEMTSCTV
+21 
-30 TEERNGAFECEFKY
+30 K
-44 PVDGKLFAEI
+44 
-54 QESRIVKAKPNE
+54 
-66 MSDPQLFRIY
+66 
-76 ASSKPINGIVTY
+76 
-88 RAEHISYELSGY
+88 YELSGY

-111 ARSAMNAIL
+111 ARAAMNAIL

-138 KSTTIDRKSARAALG
+138 KSMTIDRKSARAALG

-203 AGVYTAVYPYAKY
+203 AGVFTAVYPYAKY

-240 SQKASKAAGE
+240 SQKASKTAGE

-266 ITVEQLRTKAQNWV
+266 ITVEQLRAKAQNWV

-288 SVNITVSF
+288 SVNITVAF

-514 AAGITAEVSRATDAE
+514 A
-529 GALSSRITANATEI
+529 TEI
-543 TAEVNR
+543 TVEVNR
-549 ATDAEGTLS
+549 ATDAEG
-558 SRIAANAT
+558 
-566 EITAEVSRATDAE
+566 V
-579 GALSSRITANA
+579 LSSRITANA
-590 TEIAAKVSTTGGA
+590 TEIAAKVSTTGGT

-645 IGGWIISSTEIY
+645 IGGWVISSTEIY
-657 KGSVGINASN
+657 KGSVGINAN
-667 EHTKNS
+667 DEYTKNS
-673 LVTTGTSPVRFYAGN
+673 LVSSGTSPVRFYAGN
-688 GDRINGK
+688 GNRIGGK
-695 FVVLD
+695 FIVLD
-700 DGSLYASAAKIEGTI
+700 DGSLYASAAEIEGTI
-715 TANSGSFS
+715 TAKSGSFS

-730 CTIKGTLT
+730 CTIAGTLT

-758 GSGNTSLA
+758 GSGETSLA
-766 QYNMRIVDKSSSMM
+766 QYNMRIVDKNSSMM

-795 ALTCTYKYSL
+795 ALTCTYKYTL
-805 SGTTAYGTCGISA
+805 SGTTAYGTCGIFT

-837 GADYIKLDATSVTV
+837 GSDYIKLDATSVTV

-870 GFFIRH
+870 GFLIRH

-882 PAGGGYAFL
+882 PASGGYAFL

-970 RLYRYND
+970 RLYPFS
-977 GTSGRLHSGFVAQ
+977 TICL
-990 EVEEAMQAANVPTS
+990 
-1004 DFAAFCV
+1004 
-1011 DGAGTDKERC
+1011 
-1021 GLRYEEFVSLNTW
+1021 
-1034 QIQKLKAHLREVEN
+1034 
-1048 RLAILEK
+1048 
-1055 TETGG
+1055 

>member
-266 ITVEQLRTKAQNWV
+266 ITVEQLRAKAQNWV

-288 SVNITVSF
+288 SVNISVSF

-317 DTVSVEFPAL
+317 DTVSVVFPAL

-477 VQDIIRTGEIAV
+477 VQDIIRTGKIAV

-496 TERATKEEGAL
+496 TERATKEEG
-507 SSRITAN
+507 
-514 AAGITAEVSRATDAE
+514 V
-529 GALSSRITANATEI
+529 LSSRITANATEI

-549 ATDAEGTLS
+549 ATDAEGALS
-558 SRIAANAT
+558 SRITANAT
-566 EITAEVSRATDAE
+566 EIAAEVSRATDAE

-673 LVTTGTSPVRFYAGN
+673 LVTTGTSPVRFYAGS

-766 QYNMRIVDKSSSMM
+766 QYNMRIVDKNSSMM

-795 ALTCTYKYSL
+795 ALTCTYKYTL
-805 SGTTAYGTCGISA
+805 SGTTAYGTCGISS

-837 GADYIKLDATSVTV
+837 GSDYIKLDATSVTV

-1034 QIQKLKAHLREVEN
+1034 QIQKLKAHLQEVEN

-1055 TETGG
+1055 MKTGG

>member
-1 MIPILYTANETDF
+1 MIPILYTANETIF

-21 LSEMTSCTV
+21 LSEMTSCAV
-30 TEERNGAFECEFKY
+30 TEEQNGAFECEFKY

-111 ARSAMNAIL
+111 ARAAMNAIL

-193 ITDIKQEASV
+193 ITDIKQEANV
-203 AGVYTAVYPYAKY
+203 AGMYTAIYPYAKY

-266 ITVEQLRTKAQNWV
+266 ITVEQLRAKAQNWV

-371 QTKQEIKQSS
+371 QTKQEIKRSS

-514 AAGITAEVSRATDAE
+514 A
-529 GALSSRITANATEI
+529 TEI

-549 ATDAEGTLS
+549 ATDAEGALS
-558 SRIAANAT
+558 SRITANAT

-673 LVTTGTSPVRFYAGN
+673 LVTTGTSPVRFYAGS

-766 QYNMRIVDKSSSMM
+766 QYNMRIVDKNSSMM

-795 ALTCTYKYSL
+795 ALTCTYKYTL

-837 GADYIKLDATSVTV
+837 GSDYIKLDATSVTV

-1034 QIQKLKAHLREVEN
+1034 QIQKLKAHLQEVEN
-1048 RLAILEK
+1048 RLAILENMK
-1055 TETGG
+1055 TGG

>member
-266 ITVEQLRTKAQNWV
+266 ITVEQLRAKAQNWV

-288 SVNITVSF
+288 SVNISVSF

-317 DTVSVEFPAL
+317 DTVSVVFPAL

-477 VQDIIRTGEIAV
+477 VQDIIRTGKIAV

-496 TERATKEEGAL
+496 TERATKEEG
-507 SSRITAN
+507 
-514 AAGITAEVSRATDAE
+514 V
-529 GALSSRITANATEI
+529 LSSRITANATEI

-549 ATDAEGTLS
+549 ATDAEGALS
-558 SRIAANAT
+558 SRITANAT

-673 LVTTGTSPVRFYAGN
+673 LVTTGTSPVRFYAGS

-766 QYNMRIVDKSSSMM
+766 QYNMRIVDKNSSMM

-795 ALTCTYKYSL
+795 ALTCTYKYTL
-805 SGTTAYGTCGISA
+805 SGTTAYGTCGISS

-837 GADYIKLDATSVTV
+837 GSDYIKLDATSVTV

-906 YDAGRYM
+906 YNAGRYM

-1034 QIQKLKAHLREVEN
+1034 QIQKLKAHLQEVEN

-1055 TETGG
+1055 MKTGG

>member
-21 LSEMTSCTV
+21 LSEMTSCAV

-54 QESRIVKAKPNE
+54 QESCIVKAKPNE

-100 PVESVSVENAT
+100 PVESISVENAT
-111 ARSAMNAIL
+111 ARAAMNAIL

-193 ITDIKQEASV
+193 ITDIKQEANV

-240 SQKASKAAGE
+240 SQKASKVAGE

-256 FSESFNGATE
+256 FSESFNGAAE

-288 SVNITVSF
+288 SINITVSF

-356 ANFADTVKDTSAAIE
+356 ANFADTVKDTSAAIK

-514 AAGITAEVSRATDAE
+514 ATEIAAEVNRATDTE
-529 GALSSRITANATEI
+529 GALSSRITANA
-543 TAEVNR
+543 A
-549 ATDAEGTLS
+549 
-558 SRIAANAT
+558 

-579 GALSSRITANA
+579 GALSSRITVNA

-639 TSTSGT
+639 TSTRGT

-673 LVTTGTSPVRFYAGN
+673 LVTTGTSPVRFYAGS

-766 QYNMRIVDKSSSMM
+766 QYNMRIVDKNSSMM

-795 ALTCTYKYSL
+795 ALTCTYKYTL

-837 GADYIKLDATSVTV
+837 GSDYIKLDATSVTV

-870 GFFIRH
+870 GFFIHH

-1034 QIQKLKAHLREVEN
+1034 QIQKLKAHLQEVEN

-1055 TETGG
+1055 MKTGG

>member
-266 ITVEQLRTKAQNWV
+266 ITVEQLRAKAQNWV

-288 SVNITVSF
+288 SVNISVSF

-317 DTVSVEFPAL
+317 DTVSLVFPAL

-468 GQIATARLD
+468 GQIATACLD
-477 VQDIIRTGEIAV
+477 VQDIIRTGKIAV

-496 TERATKEEGAL
+496 TERATKEEG
-507 SSRITAN
+507 
-514 AAGITAEVSRATDAE
+514 V
-529 GALSSRITANATEI
+529 LSSRITANATEI

-549 ATDAEGTLS
+549 ATDAEGALS
-558 SRIAANAT
+558 SRITANAT
-566 EITAEVSRATDAE
+566 EIAAEVSRATDAE

-673 LVTTGTSPVRFYAGN
+673 LVTTGTSPVRFYAGS

-766 QYNMRIVDKSSSMM
+766 QYNMRIVDKNSSMM

-795 ALTCTYKYSL
+795 ALTCTYKYTL
-805 SGTTAYGTCGISA
+805 SGTTAYGTCGISS

-837 GADYIKLDATSVTV
+837 GSDYIKLDATSVTV

-1034 QIQKLKAHLREVEN
+1034 QIQKLKAHLQEVEN

-1055 TETGG
+1055 MKTGG

>member
-54 QESRIVKAKPNE
+54 QESRIVKAKPKE

-153 GVEGSVLSLWG
+153 GVEGSVLFLWG

-266 ITVEQLRTKAQNWV
+266 ITVEQLRAKAQNWV

-317 DTVSVEFPAL
+317 DTVSVVFPAL

-477 VQDIIRTGEIAV
+477 VQDIIRTGKIAV

-496 TERATKEEGAL
+496 TERATKEEGVL

-514 AAGITAEVSRATDAE
+514 ATEITAEVSRATDAE
-529 GALSSRITANATEI
+529 GALSSRIT
-543 TAEVNR
+543 
-549 ATDAEGTLS
+549 
-558 SRIAANAT
+558 ANAT

-673 LVTTGTSPVRFYAGN
+673 LVTTGTSPVRFYAGS

-766 QYNMRIVDKSSSMM
+766 QYNMRIVDKNSSMM

-795 ALTCTYKYSL
+795 ALTCTYKYTL
-805 SGTTAYGTCGISA
+805 SGTTAYGTCGISS

-837 GADYIKLDATSVTV
+837 GSDYIKLDATSVTV

-1055 TETGG
+1055 TKTGG